1 MSIEG
6 KGMELLIHVGV
17 DTVNM
22 QGDGFKGFVKD
33 GDQVKAGQ
41 KLIEFDIAKIKA
53 AGYSPVTAVLL
64 TNSEDID
71 GYEVGVK

>member
-1 MSIEG
+1 MRFENGKVVEYDAREG
-6 KGMELLIHVGV
+6 RETL
-17 DTVNM
+17 
-22 QGDGFKGFVKD
+22 
-33 GDQVKAGQ
+33 Q
-41 KLIEFDIAKIKA
+41 KLIEFDIEKIKK